1 MLHAFADTSVYL
13 VLWQDL
19 ADLSIHAVQGY
30 MLPWDVRRL
39 VAALSNVLS
48 PEQSSY
54 GCFEPSL
61 FYTARFNPPLTDG
74 QQLLISHFLM
84 LSVATTLHLHLTTV

>member
-1 MLHAFADTSVYL
+1 
-13 VLWQDL
+13 
-19 ADLSIHAVQGY
+19 

-61 FYTARFNPPLTDG
+61 FYIARFNQPLTNG
-74 QQLLISHFLM
+74 QQLLIFHFLI
-84 LSVATTLHLHLTTV
+84 LSIAMGLCLHCTTVLGFVTALIDQGKYTGADGAV